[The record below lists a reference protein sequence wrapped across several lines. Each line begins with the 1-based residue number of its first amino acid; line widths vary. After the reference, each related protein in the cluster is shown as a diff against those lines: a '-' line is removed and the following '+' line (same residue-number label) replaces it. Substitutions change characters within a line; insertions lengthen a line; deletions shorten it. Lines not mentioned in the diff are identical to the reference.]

1 MSKEAGGGM
10 QGGGEA
16 RLEPYHHGGPHTEL
30 KPNPSKVKA
39 EQQQRFRIRHEQ
51 LYCLT
56 DAGSSH

>member
-1 MSKEAGGGM
+1 M

-39 EQQQRFRIRHEQ
+39 EQQQRFRIRHQ
-51 LYCLT
+51 QSYCLT